1 MLNSRRQFVGSALGA
16 SALAMTAA
24 SPPTTA
30 LAQAASS
37 NTQAAPPSSSTY
49 VAGSGERKLDII
61 NLYDLEAEAKKVIP
75 EGPFGYISSGSG
87 DEWTLR
93 ENTRSFRCADP
104 APVPGRL

>member
-24 SPPTTA
+24 SLPTTA